1 MKKGIVHFATVF
13 APTPEHE
20 LSAERS
26 LTYLVMGLSVS
37 TVDLYTHIV

>member
-1 MKKGIVHFATVF
+1 MKKGIIHSATVF

-20 LSAERS
+20 LSSKRS
-26 LTYLVMGLSVS
+26 LTFLVMGLSVS

>member
-1 MKKGIVHFATVF
+1 MKKGIIHSATVF

-20 LSAERS
+20 LSSRS
-26 LTYLVMGLSVS
+26 LTFLVMGLSVS